1 MARRRILRQNKRE
14 KIGEKM
20 KEKFYKYAH
29 LLLTKG
35 LCINENQ
42 PLVINAPIES
52 IEFIRVL
59 TEVACELNIKDIY
72 YDWTDEQLKYTQ
84 LKNFNEEEIKESRFW
99 NKTIHDEYAKKDAA
113 FLFLV
118 SSGSDIMKDIDSNK
132 LKVAAS
138 HSLHTRQLYRELQ
151 SNNKI
156 DWCIASV
163 ATKEWG
169 DLIFGSTP
177 DSKEKL
183 WETIFD
189 ICLVNTDNPED
200 EWTRKMEENHS
211 MCKKL
216 TDLNIKELHYQS
228 SNGTNLTVEL
238 PKNAIWC
245 GGSSIIKGREPIVNM
260 PTEEVFTT
268 PNKLTTNGVIYVSLP
283 LVHSGITIKDIK
295 LEFKDGKIVD
305 FDASTGKEE
314 LKNIIEL
321 DEESSMLGELALVD
335 KNSKIAKSNILFY
348 ETLYDENAS
357 CHIAVGRGFKECLK
371 NAENMTDEE
380 LKEIGYNNSKNHVDI
395 MVGTNDLN
403 ITAKT
408 YDNKE
413 ILIFK
418 DGSFNL

>member
-1 MARRRILRQNKRE
+1 MEE
-14 KIGEKM
+14 KL
-20 KEKFYKYAH
+20 YKYAH

-35 LCINENQ
+35 LCINEYQ
-42 PLVINAPIES
+42 PLVISAPIES
-52 IEFIRVL
+52 IEFIRIL
-59 TEVACELNIKDIY
+59 TKVACELNIKDIY
-72 YDWTDEQLKYTQ
+72 YDWTDEELKHTQ
-84 LKNFNEEEIKESRFW
+84 LTHFNEEEIKQSRFW
-99 NKTIHDEYAKKDAA
+99 NKEIHDEYVEKDAA

-118 SSGSDIMKDIDSNK
+118 SSGGELMKDIDPNK
-132 LKVAAS
+132 LKIASS
-138 HSLHTRQLYRELQ
+138 HSLHTRKIYREKQ
-151 SNNKI
+151 SNNQI

-169 DLIFGSTP
+169 DLIFGKSD

-189 ICLVNTDNPED
+189 ICLVNTENPE
-200 EWTRKMEENHS
+200 EAWTKKMEENKL
-211 MCKKL
+211 MCQKL
-216 TDLNIKELHYQS
+216 TDLNIKKLHYEG

-268 PNKLTTNGVIYVSLP
+268 PNKFSTNGIIYASLP
-283 LVHSGITIKDIK
+283 LVHSGITINDIM
-295 LEFKDGKIVD
+295 LEFKNGKIIN
-305 FDASTGKEE
+305 FDASSGKEE
-314 LKNIIEL
+314 LQNVIEL

-348 ETLYDENAS
+348 ETLFDENAS
-357 CHIAVGRGFKECLK
+357 CHIAVGRGFKECIK
-371 NAENMTDEE
+371 DAENMSDEE
-380 LKEIGYNNSKNHVDI
+380 LENIGYNNSKNHVDL

-403 ITAKT
+403 ITATT

-418 DGSFNL
+418 EGSFNI

>member
-1 MARRRILRQNKRE
+1 MEE
-14 KIGEKM
+14 KY
-20 KEKFYKYAH
+20 YKYAH

-35 LCINENQ
+35 LCINKEQ
-42 PLVINAPIES
+42 PLLINAPVSAINFVR
-52 IEFIRVL
+52 IL
-59 TEVACELNIKDIY
+59 TKVACELNIKDIY
-72 YDWTDEQLKYTQ
+72 YDWTDEELKHTQ
-84 LKNFNEEEIKESRFW
+84 LTYFNDEEIKQSRFW
-99 NKTIHDEYAKKDAA
+99 NKAIHDEYAKKDAA

-118 SSGSDIMKDIDSNK
+118 STDSDIMKDIDSNK
-132 LKVAAS
+132 LKIASS
-138 HSLHTRQLYRELQ
+138 HSLYTRKLYREKQ
-151 SNNKI
+151 SNNQI
-156 DWCIASV
+156 DWCIAAV

-169 DLIFGSTP
+169 DLVFGVSP
-177 DSKEKL
+177 NSEEKL
-183 WETIFD
+183 WEAIFD
-189 ICLVNTDNPED
+189 ICLVNTENPED
-200 EWTRKMEENHS
+200 EWTKKMQENHN

-216 TDLNIKELHYQS
+216 TNLNIKELHYES

-245 GGSSIIKGREPIVNM
+245 GGSSIIKGRELIVNM

-268 PNKLTTNGVIYVSLP
+268 PNTNSTNGIIYSSLP
-283 LVHSGITIKDIK
+283 LVHSGIIIKDIV
-295 LEFKDGKIVD
+295 LEFKDGKIIS

-348 ETLYDENAS
+348 ETLFDENAS
-357 CHIAVGRGFKECLK
+357 CHIAVGRGFKECIK
-371 NAENMTDEE
+371 DAENMTEEE
-380 LKEIGYNNSKNHVDI
+380 LKNIGYNNSKNHVDI

-408 YDNKE
+408 YDDKE

-418 DGSFNL
+418 DGSFNI